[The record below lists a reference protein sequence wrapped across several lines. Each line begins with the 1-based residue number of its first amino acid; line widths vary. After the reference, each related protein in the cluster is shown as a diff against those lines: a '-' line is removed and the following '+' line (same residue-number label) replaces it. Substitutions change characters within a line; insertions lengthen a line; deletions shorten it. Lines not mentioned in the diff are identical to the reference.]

1 MTRVLVAG
9 SANTDMVVRVPRIP
23 RPGETVLG
31 GAFAMAAGGKG
42 ANQAV
47 AAARAGA
54 RVTFVARVGDDLFGR
69 QALEGFSRDG
79 IETRFVRATPGAAT
93 GIALITVD
101 ERGENS
107 ISVASGANALLA
119 AADIDAAAEAFGA
132 ADVVLLQ
139 LESPLETVE
148 AAARAAKERGV
159 PVILNP
165 APARELGDGLL
176 SLVTVLTP
184 NEHEAKVLEIKARAD
199 ALGETLLELVDKD
212 IAVYSEV
219 TAAYKLP
226 RATAEEKAARQQA
239 IQALTVE
246 IFTPHENPFD
256 FSGIPNIFQRIAAD
270 QDHGCRLPFIDTAES
285 ISQPHEFCREDRRAA
300 QDVLRREA
308 GILPSFHFFV
318 NGIAGYDARQHQVR
332 SDHQRHSGLVQ
343 IDDHLHP
350 IFPDKFGEVGLLGPE
365 RRP

>member
-69 QALEGFSRDG
+69 QALEGFAGDG

-119 AADIDAAAEAFGA
+119 AGDIEAAAEAFGA
-132 ADVVLLQ
+132 ADIVLLQ
-139 LESPLETVE
+139 LESPLGTVE

-159 PVILNP
+159 PVVLNP
-165 APARELGDGLL
+165 APARELGDALL
-176 SLVTVLTP
+176 SLVSVLTP
-184 NEHEAKVLEIKARAD
+184 NEHEAELLTGVAVRDEAGAREAARRLRARGPATVVVTLGERGVYASSEAFEGGVPAFRVDPVDTTAAGDVFNGALAVALAEKRPLPD
-199 ALGETLLELVDKD
+199 ALRFAQAAAAVSVTRPGAQPSAPTRAEIEALL
-212 IAVYSEV
+212 
-219 TAAYKLP
+219 
-226 RATAEEKAARQQA
+226 R
-239 IQALTVE
+239 
-246 IFTPHENPFD
+246 
-256 FSGIPNIFQRIAAD
+256 
-270 QDHGCRLPFIDTAES
+270 
-285 ISQPHEFCREDRRAA
+285 
-300 QDVLRREA
+300 
-308 GILPSFHFFV
+308 
-318 NGIAGYDARQHQVR
+318 
-332 SDHQRHSGLVQ
+332 
-343 IDDHLHP
+343 
-350 IFPDKFGEVGLLGPE
+350 
-365 RRP
+365 